1 MINIL
6 KTDFYKSYRTTS
18 SWVISVIS
26 VLSAFITSFSM
37 FWLYIDPDLS
47 SLFDPSAINFYQ
59 IASMVLSGNT
69 FLIGIFAVMFAVSDF
84 SYGTIK
90 NIASKGYRRED
101 IYASKFLTAL
111 GFAIFN
117 LLLTFI
123 TSFITAQIMINT
135 KISGF
140 FNYDKEF
147 FPSLSKYCLQLVAY
161 LSIAILLAMLIR
173 SLGASLAIFLA
184 FVFLEGSAVQLIDKL
199 IHDVFNSD
207 FSVAPYFINGA
218 FSNPDQTVQG
228 VIVLAV
234 YIVVATAV
242 GLYTFRKRDIN

>member
-1 MINIL
+1 
-6 KTDFYKSYRTTS
+6 
-18 SWVISVIS
+18 
-26 VLSAFITSFSM
+26 
-37 FWLYIDPDLS
+37 
-47 SLFDPSAINFYQ
+47 
-59 IASMVLSGNT
+59 
-69 FLIGIFAVMFAVSDF
+69 
-84 SYGTIK
+84 
-90 NIASKGYRRED
+90 
-101 IYASKFLTAL
+101 
-111 GFAIFN
+111 
-117 LLLTFI
+117 
-123 TSFITAQIMINT
+123 
-135 KISGF
+135 
-140 FNYDKEF
+140 
-147 FPSLSKYCLQLVAY
+147 
-161 LSIAILLAMLIR
+161 MLIR